1 MILIKYIT
9 SMFNLPPTTVL
20 VFVVA
25 VVVVVDIVVGCGVS
39 GSAVFV
45 VADDVAVP
53 EVLVVLPCMGICCP
67 PSPVSLCSL
76 LLLVPVL
83 VLLRENIPPNRWS
96 VRLLLVNDRVNL
108 LLLVPDDDAV
118 VPPAVLFVVVDVLER
133 RTTPVT

>member
-25 VVVVVDIVVGCGVS
+25 VVVVVDIVVGCDVS

-45 VADDVAVP
+45 VADDVAVA
-53 EVLVVLPCMGICCP
+53 EAVVVLPCTGMCCP
-67 PSPVSLCSL
+67 PSPVSL

-118 VPPAVLFVVVDVLER
+118 VPPAVLFVAVDVLGR

>member
-1 MILIKYIT
+1 
-9 SMFNLPPTTVL
+9 MFNLPPTTVL

-45 VADDVAVP
+45 VAEDVVAVP
-53 EVLVVLPCMGICCP
+53 EVLVVLPWTGMCCS
-67 PSPVSLCSL
+67 PSPVSLRSL

-96 VRLLLVNDRVNL
+96 VRLLLVNDSVNL
-108 LLLVPDDDAV
+108 LLLAPDDDAV
-118 VPPAVLFVVVDVLER
+118 VPPAVLFVVVDVLGR

>member
-20 VFVVA
+20 VFAVA

-45 VADDVAVP
+45 VADDVAVA
-53 EVLVVLPCMGICCP
+53 EVLVVLPCTGICP
-67 PSPVSLCSL
+67 PSPVSLL
-76 LLLVPVL
+76 LLAPVL

-96 VRLLLVNDRVNL
+96 VRLLLVNDSVNL

-118 VPPAVLFVVVDVLER
+118 VPPAVLVVVVDVLGR